1 MQDSQMQT
9 ESPYT
14 QFRLHRQ
21 PQALDNRFLL
31 FLKSILSKPRLLRS
45 GRREWVVAT
54 KPGTKERART
64 EE

>member
-31 FLKSILSKPRLLRS
+31 SLKSILSKPRFWKVLPTFKSGAQKALLK
-45 GRREWVVAT
+45 VLVY
-54 KPGTKERART
+54 
-64 EE
+64 